1 MKTKDSVWH
10 IPNLSKLIDL
20 HNKARQESSISIVWS
35 LPELHMNN
43 DLMKYAQ
50 DWAENMATKGRLRH
64 GNMQD
69 IMSLGFSI
77 ALENIAYGQK
87 DEESV
92 MKTWLKSS
100 GHKRNILNKSV
111 DSIGCGFY
119 YDNRDVIYWCVCF
132 GKSKVST

>member
-1 MKTKDSVWH
+1 MNTRDSVWH

-20 HNKARQESSISIVWS
+20 HNEAREENSMVWS
-35 LPELHMNN
+35 LPELQMNN

-50 DWAENMATKGRLRH
+50 DWAEKMASDRRLRH

-69 IMSLGFSI
+69 IMSLGFST

-100 GHKRNILNKSV
+100 GHRRNILNKSV

-119 YDNRDVIYWCVCF
+119 YDTRDIIYWCVCF
-132 GKSKVST
+132 GKLKKN

>member
-1 MKTKDSVWH
+1 MNTRDTVWY

-20 HNKARQESSISIVWS
+20 HNEAREMNSMVWS
-35 LPELHMNN
+35 LPELQMNN

-50 DWAENMATKGRLRH
+50 DWATSMAIKRRLKH
-64 GNMQD
+64 GDMKD
-69 IMSLGFSI
+69 IMSLGFST

-100 GHKRNILNKSV
+100 GHRRNILNKSV

-119 YDNRDVIYWCVCF
+119 YDNRDIIYWCVCF
-132 GKSKVST
+132 GKLKKN